1 MKHILTTILLL
12 SISKAAFAD
21 IIKYEYSLNYTG
33 YEYYGVSYLD
43 ELQIASELD
52 DLNTNPIEVSFTYD
66 DTLMY
71 YSYWLDGENR
81 VGQFGGGDDTLWSR
95 SGPSRG
101 DNYFDF
107 TAFNISRVH
116 SLLEGLIVRMPE
128 ITTTN
133 YLSGSSAYTLTNPSV
148 DLFTIERDYYSF
160 SLEDS
165 TSQQASRV
173 VFYLNESSQLAV
185 DFESSLVSRTVT
197 PSQSDVSVPEPQ
209 TGIILAMGVML
220 LLLRKRSI

>member
-1 MKHILTTILLL
+1 LWLNSTLLPAEC
-12 SISKAAFAD
+12 SRTSNTGINGYQTKT
-21 IIKYEYSLNYTG
+21 YG
-33 YEYYGVSYLD
+33 YEGATGFKTVGFRSN
-43 ELQIASELD
+43 A
-52 DLNTNPIEVSFTYD
+52 PAGP
-66 DTLMY
+66 
-71 YSYWLDGENR
+71 YWLDGENR

-220 LLLRKRSI
+220 LLLRRRR

>member
-81 VGQFGGGDDTLWSR
+81 V
-95 SGPSRG
+95 
-101 DNYFDF
+101 
-107 TAFNISRVH
+107 
-116 SLLEGLIVRMPE
+116 
-128 ITTTN
+128 
-133 YLSGSSAYTLTNPSV
+133 SSAWCTLPSMPRY
-148 DLFTIERDYYSF
+148 LP
-160 SLEDS
+160 S
-165 TSQQASRV
+165 TSWYRNGATNVR
-173 VFYLNESSQLAV
+173 
-185 DFESSLVSRTVT
+185 
-197 PSQSDVSVPEPQ
+197 
-209 TGIILAMGVML
+209 
-220 LLLRKRSI
+220 

>member
-12 SISKAAFAD
+12 SISKAAFAG

-133 YLSGSSAYTLTNPSV
+133 YLSGSSAYTLTNPNV

-165 TSQQASRV
+165 TSQQTSRV
-173 VFYLNESSQLAV
+173 IFYLNESSQLAV

-197 PSQSDVSVPEPQ
+197 PSQSNISVPEPQ
-209 TGIILAMGVML
+209 TGIILAMGAML
-220 LLLRKRSI
+220 LLLRRCR

>member
-33 YEYYGVSYLD
+33 YEYYGVNYLD
-43 ELQIASELD
+43 ESQIASELD

-101 DNYFDF
+101 NNYFDF

-160 SLEDS
+160 SLEGS

-220 LLLRKRSI
+220 LLLRRRR

>member
-1 MKHILTTILLL
+1 MKHILTTLLL
-12 SISKAAFAD
+12 LLISKATYAD
-21 IIKYEYSLNYTG
+21 IIKYEYSLNYIG
-33 YEYYGVSYLD
+33 YEYYGVNYLD
-43 ELQIASELD
+43 ESQIASELD

-101 DNYFDF
+101 DDYFDF

-165 TSQQASRV
+165 TSQQTSRV
-173 VFYLNESSQLAV
+173 IFYLNESSQLAV
-185 DFESSLVSRTVT
+185 DFESSLVSRTAT
-197 PSQSDVSVPEPQ
+197 PSQSNISVPEPQ
-209 TGIILAMGVML
+209 TGIILAMGAML
-220 LLLRKRSI
+220 LLLRRCR

>member
-1 MKHILTTILLL
+1 M
-12 SISKAAFAD
+12 
-21 IIKYEYSLNYTG
+21 
-33 YEYYGVSYLD
+33 
-43 ELQIASELD
+43 Q
-52 DLNTNPIEVSFTYD
+52 
-66 DTLMY
+66 
-71 YSYWLDGENR
+71 
-81 VGQFGGGDDTLWSR
+81 
-95 SGPSRG
+95 
-101 DNYFDF
+101 
-107 TAFNISRVH
+107 
-116 SLLEGLIVRMPE
+116 E

-220 LLLRKRSI
+220 LLLRRRR